1 VKPFWLLGIGCLLL
15 LPVARAQQMTAA
27 VPSAET
33 LWTQECPVSVTEKKE
48 KSPKTAAL
56 CSIIPGGGQIYNGKY
71 WKVPIVYGVI
81 GGAGYWLYSNHEKY
95 LYYRDEYRLRLNG
108 ATEGLNPELANMST
122 ENVAFNEKHYQR
134 NQELGVF
141 VFLICYGLNI
151 VDAMVDAHFSTYDV
165 SDNLTL
171 GVRPCLAEPLPYAA
185 VRTPACGTAPA
196 LGMRMFLKF

>member
-1 VKPFWLLGIGCLLL
+1 MKTILLCGVCLLL
-15 LPVARAQQMTAA
+15 LLPAGRAQSFYAPAQPLQA
-27 VPSAET
+27 AET
-33 LWTQECPVSVTEKKE
+33 VKDTAPAAPKE
-48 KSPKTAAL
+48 KSPKTAAI

-71 WKVPIVYGVI
+71 WKVPIVYGII
-81 GGAGYWLYSNHEKY
+81 GGAGYWLYSNHEKDS
-95 LYYRDEYRLRLNG
+95 YYRDEYRLRLNG

-141 VFLICYGLNI
+141 LFCICYGLNI

-171 GVRPCLAEPLPYAA
+171 AIRPGLTQPSGWPVASA
-185 VRTPACGTAPA
+185 TPS
-196 LGMRMFLKF
+196 LGLRMVLNF

>member
-1 VKPFWLLGIGCLLL
+1 MRNCLLLGLCCMLL
-15 LPVARAQQMTAA
+15 LPVGLAQQVGAKGA
-27 VPSAET
+27 SAEMAQT
-33 LWTQECPVSVTEKKE
+33 SDSVGLVSAKKE
-48 KSPKTAAL
+48 KYPKTAAL

-141 VFLICYGLNI
+141 VFFICYGLNI

-171 GVRPCLAEPLPYAA
+171 GVRPCIAEPLPYAA
-185 VRTPACGTAPA
+185 VMAPACGFK
-196 LGMRMFLKF
+196 LVLNWK